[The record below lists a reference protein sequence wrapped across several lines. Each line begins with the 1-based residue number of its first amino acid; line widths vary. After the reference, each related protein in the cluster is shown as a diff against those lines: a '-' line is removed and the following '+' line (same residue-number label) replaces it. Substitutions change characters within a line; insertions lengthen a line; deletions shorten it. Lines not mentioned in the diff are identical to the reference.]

1 MIYICKDH
9 LAALW
14 EKSLYI
20 AKQLRNQAGCYKGG
34 LSEVGE
40 KSNSRHILK
49 VEWKVVAGKLDVCER
64 ECGE

>member
-1 MIYICKDH
+1 MG
-9 LAALW
+9 
-14 EKSLYI
+14 EESI

-34 LSEVGE
+34 LSEVSE
-40 KSNSRHILK
+40 KSNSLHILK